1 METLGTLEML
11 RVLRVGKMA
20 EEPFSVGEG
29 FQVIY
34 WGMDGVV
41 NAEID
46 SNKAKYPLDVINGWS
61 TGGQGLPRKVF

>member
-1 METLGTLEML
+1 VETLGTLEML

-34 WGMDGVV
+34 WGWMVLSMLKS
-41 NAEID
+41 IRTKP
-46 SNKAKYPLDVINGWS
+46 SILSMP
-61 TGGQGLPRKVF
+61 